1 LNCDAD
7 RRKINAAKLRVHD
20 TVKPQKRVVLYF
32 NTHRDNTIWFWST
45 IAAGGIPAILSPL
58 SSNEAT
64 LVGELDNVNKLFKS
78 PTILTTRQLAKP
90 FRQIASFNTVTV
102 EIIATVKIED
112 LAIMGRVDD
121 AVGREDEVATILF
134 TSGSTGF
141 AKGVEYSHT
150 QLVTSSRLKCEF
162 HKMDSSKTFMSWVSM
177 CYQFQR
183 RS

>member
-1 LNCDAD
+1 
-7 RRKINAAKLRVHD
+7 VHE
-20 TVKPQKRVVLYF
+20 TVEPQKCVVLYF

-64 LVGELDNVNKLFKS
+64 LVGELENVNKLFKG
-78 PTILTTRQLAKP
+78 PTILTTKRLAKP

-102 EIIATVKIED
+102 EIIATVKVED
-112 LAIMGRVDD
+112 LAMTGRVDE
-121 AVGREDEVATILF
+121 AVGHEDELATILF

-150 QLVTSSRLKCEF
+150 QLVRSSRLKSEF
-162 HKMDSSKTFMSWVSM
+162 HTMDSSKTFMSWVSM
-177 CYQFQR
+177 YYQLQK
-183 RS
+183 RSCTCSLTYSFRLRP